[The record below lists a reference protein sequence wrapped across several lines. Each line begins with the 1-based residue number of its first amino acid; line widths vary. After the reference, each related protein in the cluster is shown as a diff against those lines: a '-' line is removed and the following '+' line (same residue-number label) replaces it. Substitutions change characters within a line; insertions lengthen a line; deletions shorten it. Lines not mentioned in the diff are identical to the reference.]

1 VSDEKTKKPGCNPS
15 SRKTKPPLR
24 AVNEESQQSRACGVL
39 YLVAG
44 TNGKNLNRQDAKF
57 AKLDRWLDKKEEDGN
72 SCQGRP
78 HEPVNQ
84 NRTTDF
90 TDGHGWARMVCVDP
104 TAIKLGK
111 SQARFPFKQ
120 GKSRLGS
127 WMEKI
132 STTEDTENTEVLVR
146 NQ

>member
-1 VSDEKTKKPGCNPS
+1 LGV
-15 SRKTKPPLR
+15 
-24 AVNEESQQSRACGVL
+24 VQQIWI
-39 YLVAG
+39 
-44 TNGKNLNRQDAKF
+44 F
-57 AKLDRWLDKKEEDGN
+57 
-72 SCQGRP
+72 
-78 HEPVNQ
+78 
-84 NRTTDF
+84 
-90 TDGHGWARMVCVDP
+90 

-146 NQ
+146 NL